1 MPNKPLSLA
10 EKLDIL
16 FQLRLHPERVDCP
29 NPARRQF
36 SYGEVAEAIRQ
47 QTEGR
52 VHISRQYLQMVREGQ
67 RPGNLSLDKVVALAN
82 FFGVDPIYLYEPGQ
96 LGVEDEARVNAQIRR
111 IDEQLKLL
119 RTMRD
124 NQVQWL
130 VGRLLDPSPEGRERI
145 NRIIEAI
152 RSLEAA
158 IDPGSSA
165 TSSPSDIRRG

>member
-1 MPNKPLSLA
+1 MA
-10 EKLDIL
+10 EKLDTL
-16 FQLRLHPERVDCP
+16 FQLRLHPERAEDL

-36 SYGEVAEAIRQ
+36 SYGEVVEAIRQ
-47 QTEGR
+47 QTEDR
-52 VHISRQYLQMVREGQ
+52 VHISRQYLQMIREGH

-96 LGVEDEARVNAQIRR
+96 LAAKDEARIDAQIRR

-119 RTMRD
+119 QSMRD

-145 NRIIEAI
+145 SRIVEAI

-158 IDPGSSA
+158 IGPGSSTA
-165 TSSPSDIRRG
+165 SSPPDIMHR

>member
-1 MPNKPLSLA
+1 MA
-10 EKLDIL
+10 EKLDTL
-16 FQLRLHPERVDCP
+16 FQLRLHPERAEDS

-47 QTEGR
+47 QTGDR
-52 VHISRQYLQMVREGQ
+52 VHISRQYLQMIREGI

-96 LGVEDEARVNAQIRR
+96 LGVEDEARVDTQIRR

-119 RTMRD
+119 QSMRD

-130 VGRLLDPSPEGRERI
+130 VGRLLDPSPDGRERI
-145 NRIIEAI
+145 SRIIEAI

-158 IDPGSSA
+158 IGPAPPAAHTPPDTTDG
-165 TSSPSDIRRG
+165 

>member
-1 MPNKPLSLA
+1 MA
-10 EKLDIL
+10 EKLDTL
-16 FQLRLHPERVDCP
+16 FQLRLHPERVEDP

-36 SYGEVAEAIRQ
+36 SYGEVAEAIQQ

-52 VHISRQYLQMVREGQ
+52 VHISRQYLQMVREGH
-67 RPGNLSLDKVVALAN
+67 RPGNLSLDKVMALAN

-96 LGVEDEARVNAQIRR
+96 LAAEDEARVDAQIRR

-119 RTMRD
+119 RRMRD

-130 VGRLLDPSPEGRERI
+130 VGRLLDSSPEGRERI
-145 NRIIEAI
+145 SRIIEAI

-158 IDPGSSA
+158 IGP
-165 TSSPSDIRRG
+165 SPSTASPSCDTKGES